1 MTTEHQENKQVF
13 TTNSPAETT
22 AFANRMA
29 GFLESGM
36 TVALYGELGTGKT
49 QFARGVAEGLGIT
62 EPITSPTFNIVQ
74 EYQRPDGDWLYH
86 LDMYRIPDVDDA
98 LNFDVDEYIFN
109 QHAVTLIEW
118 PEHIETLLKP
128 AAAGSTESHQLIVVY
143 LAHTSEEQ
151 RTITVERPQ

>member
-1 MTTEHQENKQVF
+1 MTTVQQNNKQAF
-13 TTNSPAETT
+13 TTNSPDETV
-22 AFANRMA
+22 AFAKRMA

-74 EYQRPDGDWLYH
+74 EYPRPDGDWLYH

-109 QHAVTLIEW
+109 QHAITLIEW

-128 AAAGSTESHQLIVVY
+128 AASGTTESNGLIVVC
-143 LAHTSEEQ
+143 LAHASENQ